1 MRGLKNAVF
10 RLQSKITSLRK
21 ALTILIDD
29 DEAMALMN
37 LSKFRSN
44 PDLYRWVEE
53 MKMRKEKKWKSQ
65 EERYEDE
72 SKSRDFENYIG
83 YLEKAKLSTCIE

>member
-10 RLQSKITSLRK
+10 RLQSKISSLRK

-37 LSKFRSN
+37 LSKLRTN
-44 PDLYRWVEE
+44 PDLYR
-53 MKMRKEKKWKSQ
+53 
-65 EERYEDE
+65 
-72 SKSRDFENYIG
+72 
-83 YLEKAKLSTCIE
+83 